1 MSFLFLASF
10 LTRTVH
16 LGDKSVRLEI
26 WDTAGQERF
35 HSLSPIYYRG
45 AQAAIVV
52 YSITDNTSFDKAKQW
67 IKELRSICA
76 PQDTVI
82 ALAGNMATDPPSER
96 VVKFEV
102 IIQH

>member
-1 MSFLFLASF
+1 MRF
-10 LTRTVH
+10 
-16 LGDKSVRLEI
+16 EI
-26 WDTAGQERF
+26 WDTAGQERY
-35 HSLSPIYYRG
+35 HSLAALYYRG

-67 IKELRSICA
+67 IEELRSRRS
-76 PQDTVI
+76 PLDMVI
-82 ALAGNMATDPPSER
+82 ALAGNMATDPPSQS